1 MPLIDIG
8 LPHEAP
14 RARSVVG
21 PGRLE
26 LPTLRLSGV
35 RSNHLSYGPSGSR
48 QGAGSSPGR
57 TLRTIMFA
65 TLTREYVACE
75 ERETKAAK
83 FRMLTPDF
91 GVFCSNEN
99 PIEASL

>member
-1 MPLIDIG
+1 
-8 LPHEAP
+8 
-14 RARSVVG
+14 
-21 PGRLE
+21 
-26 LPTLRLSGV
+26 
-35 RSNHLSYGPSGSR
+35 
-48 QGAGSSPGR
+48 
-57 TLRTIMFA
+57 MFA

-83 FRMLTPDF
+83 FRKVTPDF